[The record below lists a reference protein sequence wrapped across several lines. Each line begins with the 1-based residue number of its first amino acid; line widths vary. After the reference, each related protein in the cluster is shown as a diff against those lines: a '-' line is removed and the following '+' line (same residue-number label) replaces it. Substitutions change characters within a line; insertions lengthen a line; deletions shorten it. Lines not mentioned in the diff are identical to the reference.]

1 MPVFVASDV
10 GILGSMRRKLQ
21 ARFVCAQLLQD
32 GLLSSHYF
40 LVRIIRI
47 MCCFDIAK
55 PMIDA
60 SILRYKWRI
69 KTYLDMSLLALHT
82 PITRFAMKSSRISI
96 QSSIRH
102 CIGSDFRIDCTK
114 RVFLSHGCTPDEAI
128 RSTPQKFHG
137 VESTLCSR

>member
-1 MPVFVASDV
+1 MPVFVAIDV

-21 ARFVCAQLLQD
+21 ARFVCAQLLQH

-47 MCCFDIAK
+47 MCCFDIVR

-60 SILRYKWRI
+60 FSDISLRI

-82 PITRFAMKSSRISI
+82 PITRFPMKSSRISI
-96 QSSIRH
+96 QSSICH
-102 CIGSDFRIDCTK
+102 CIGSDFRVDCTK
-114 RVFLSHGCTPDEAI
+114 RVF
-128 RSTPQKFHG
+128 
-137 VESTLCSR
+137 